1 MKIRSISPDPGGPDT
16 VRFGTDRD
24 GYQAILAAGR
34 KHTDRIWAV
43 EGCSGI
49 GRHVAQR
56 LVADGETVLDVPA
69 KLSARA
75 RVFSTGQDRETDP
88 VDAHS
93 VAVVA
98 LRRFRRHLI
107 RPPPGWLYPSWR
119 RVRSGEAKY
128 RGDYLDQTK
137 KHPEPYGSAPERPP
151 SIPRKGR
158 GPMRRFLVALG
169 AALLAA
175 TGAVVALGSPAYAAT
190 GLHVVGTDIYEANG
204 SKFIMRG
211 VNHAHTWYTNQ
222 TSSFANIKAAGA
234 NTVRV
239 VLSGGRWTAN
249 SASDVAN
256 VISLC
261 KANKLI
267 CVLEDH
273 DTTGYG
279 EDSAAYTLDQAVN
292 YWISLKSVLVGQED
306 YISINIGNEPIGN
319 TNPSQWTAATTAA
332 IKKMRDNGF
341 QHLLMIDAPNWGQD
355 WQTVMRDNAQT
366 VLDADAQ
373 HNTILSIHMYSV
385 YAQASTITAYLDA
398 FKAKGWPLLIGEF
411 GWQFDSSQVAD
422 QTVIAEAVSRG
433 LGYLGWSWS
442 GNTDPILD
450 MVLSFDTNQK
460 TTWYNRVFGGAN
472 GITATAKQ
480 ATIFGTSTSSPTVSP
495 SQSSSSP
502 SPSPSSSS
510 PSTGKT
516 CTAAYSIAGQ
526 WPGGFQ
532 GEVKVTAGSSA
543 ISGWTVTWTY
553 ANGQTVANAWSATV
567 TSSGSSVTARNVS
580 YNGSVGAG
588 ASTSFGFLGSW
599 TGTNS
604 VPAVTCT
611 AT

>member
-1 MKIRSISPDPGGPDT
+1 M
-16 VRFGTDRD
+16 
-24 GYQAILAAGR
+24 
-34 KHTDRIWAV
+34 
-43 EGCSGI
+43 
-49 GRHVAQR
+49 
-56 LVADGETVLDVPA
+56 
-69 KLSARA
+69 
-75 RVFSTGQDRETDP
+75 
-88 VDAHS
+88 
-93 VAVVA
+93 
-98 LRRFRRHLI
+98 
-107 RPPPGWLYPSWR
+107 R
-119 RVRSGEAKY
+119 RVLLA
-128 RGDYLDQTK
+128 
-137 KHPEPYGSAPERPP
+137 
-151 SIPRKGR
+151 
-158 GPMRRFLVALG
+158 FC

-175 TGAVVALGSPAYAAT
+175 TGAVLALGNPAYAAT

-204 SKFIMRG
+204 AKFVMRG
-211 VNHAHTWYTNQ
+211 VNHAHTWYTSQ

-319 TNPSQWTAATTAA
+319 TNPAQWTAATTAA

-355 WQTVMRDNAQT
+355 WQQVMLANGQA
-366 VLDADAQ
+366 VLDADTQ
-373 HNTILSIHMYSV
+373 HNTILSIHMYAV
-385 YAQASTITAYLDA
+385 YAQASTITSYLDT
-398 FKAKGWPLLIGEF
+398 FKSKGWPLLIGEF
-411 GWQFDSSQVAD
+411 GWQFASGEVDD
-422 QTVIAEAVSRG
+422 QTVISEAVKRG

-442 GNTDPILD
+442 GNTDPVLD
-450 MVLSFDTNQK
+450 MVLSFDVNQK
-460 TTWYNRVFGGAN
+460 TTWYSRVFDGPN
-472 GITATAKQ
+472 GIKATAKE
-480 ATIFGTSTSSPTVSP
+480 ATIFGGTNP
-495 SQSSSSP
+495 SSP
-502 SPSPSSSS
+502 SPSSPSPSS
-510 PSTGKT
+510 PSPSSPSPSSPSPSQPTGKS
-516 CTAAYSIAGQ
+516 CTAAYSISGQ

-532 GEVKVTAGSSA
+532 GDVKVTAGSSA

-567 TSSGSSVTARNVS
+567 TSSGSAVTAKNVG
-580 YNGSVGAG
+580 YNGNLA
-588 ASTSFGFLGSW
+588 AKATTSFGFLGSW

-604 VPAVTCT
+604 VPTLTCT
-611 AT
+611 AS